1 MTAAAIAR
9 SMIVPMAGAARCV
22 ETTKPIDSTM
32 SEGSAIMIDL
42 EQDLREARAILE
54 GKSLMLVELRHL
66 RAVWIHH
73 EDCLIQAAMKNARV
87 QDEILALE

>member
-1 MTAAAIAR
+1 MR
-9 SMIVPMAGAARCV
+9 RCV
-22 ETTKPIDSTM
+22 PNGEAGRTV
-32 SEGSAIMIDL
+32 AINL
-42 EQDLREARAILE
+42 EQDLVEARAILE

-87 QDEILALE
+87 HDEILALE